1 MEQTATACLSAGPQ
15 MPACIVLMTIFFLF
29 LELDQTQAT
38 SLKAGIQLVL
48 KS

>member
-15 MPACIVLMTIFFLF
+15 MPACIVLMTFFF
-29 LELDQTQAT
+29 VFVELDQTQAT
-38 SLKAGIQLVL
+38 YLKTGILLVL